1 MIKEL
6 MSSRRFA
13 PLFWAQFCSALNDNV
28 LKNALVIML
37 LYGAT
42 TGQGPMLV
50 TVAGA
55 VFIFPFFVL
64 SALGGELA
72 DRYVKSVVARRLK
85 FFEIFAAG
93 FAAAGFFMHS
103 IPLLFVALAL
113 FGVVAALFGPVKYA
127 MLPDQLS
134 VSELATGNALVEGA
148 TFMAIL
154 IGTIAGGLFVA
165 GASHMGWICTA
176 VVGLSLLSWG
186 FASRIPVTQPSAPDL
201 RITANPWTST
211 ARLLK
216 SLYAEPRLWDGM
228 VIVSWFWMVGAIV
241 LSLLPALIK
250 EGVGGTEGVVTLC
263 LAIFAIGIA
272 AGSLFAAQLS
282 HVRPNLA
289 LVPIGSIVMGVVGL
303 DLAWAI
309 GHTSLGTDV
318 NAAAFATSFGGLRML
333 LDFFL
338 FAFGGGLFVVPSF
351 AAVQAWTEPSERAR
365 IIAAGNI
372 LQAGFM
378 VAGAMF
384 VAALQSAG
392 LAIAWIFFGLAVA
405 SFGTVWFVLTK
416 WGKEGVRD
424 FGALLFRALF
434 RLEVRGMENLPP
446 AGTRMLIAPNHVS
459 LVDGPL
465 LHAMLPIDASF
476 AVDTGIAKAWWA
488 KPFLKMIKHY
498 TMDPT
503 KPLAARDLIK
513 LVAAGE
519 PVVIFPEGRLTVSGS
534 LMKVYDGTA
543 MIADKADAVVVPVRI
558 EGAQRSHLSYLRN
571 GEIKRVWFP
580 KVTISIL
587 PPVKLPIDE
596 TLKGKARRNAAGAAL
611 QDVMIDAMVKNAMLD
626 QTLFEGLGHACR
638 DRDTGQPIIEDALG
652 TKLTYRKLVLG
663 AQVLSRKLEQ
673 GTSVGENVGVLL
685 PNSAGVAVVFMAL
698 QTIGRVPAMLNFSAG
713 PVNVL
718 AAMKAA
724 QVRTVL
730 TSKAFIEKGKLDK
743 LMAAIA
749 EQARVVYLEDV
760 RASISLADKI
770 QGFRAG
776 LAPRV
781 ARQANDP
788 AVVLF
793 TSGSEG
799 TPKGVVLS
807 HRNILANA
815 AQALARVDA
824 NARDKVFNVLPV
836 FHSFGLTGGMMMPL
850 LGGIPIFM
858 YPSPLHYRIVPELIY
873 QTGATILFGTDTFLT
888 GYARSAHAYDFRTLR
903 LVIAGAEAVK
913 ERTRQVYME
922 RYGVRILEGYGVTE
936 TAPVLAMNTP
946 MANRQGTVG
955 RISPL
960 MQYRLDPVPGIEEG
974 GRLSVKGPNVMLG
987 YLRAENPGVLEPLP
1001 EGWHD
1006 TGDIVVVDAQ
1016 GFITIK
1022 GRAKRFAKI
1031 AGEMVSLSAVE
1042 TMASALWPQAMSVAV
1057 SIPDARKGERIV
1069 LLTTQKDA
1077 DRAAMQRQAKSVG
1090 ASELAVPADIRVVD
1104 KVPLLGTG
1112 KTDYVGATAL
1122 AKELAEQLAE
1132 QLAAA
1137 PPAPQAEASDSAT
1150 QNEPARIEPE
1160 HLQQHVA

>member
-1 MIKEL
+1 MIKDL

-42 TGQGPMLV
+42 AGHGDALV

-55 VFIFPFFVL
+55 VFIFPFFIL
-64 SALGGELA
+64 SGIGGELA
-72 DRYVKSVVARRLK
+72 DKYVKSVVARRLK
-85 FFEIFAAG
+85 FAEIFAAG
-93 FAAAGFFMHS
+93 FASAGFFLHS

-113 FGVVAALFGPVKYA
+113 FGIVAALFGPVKYA

-134 VSELATGNALVEGA
+134 VGELATGNALVEGA

-154 IGTIAGGLFVA
+154 IGTIAGGLLV
-165 GASHMGWICTA
+165 SSSTHMGWVTSAIMLLA
-176 VVGLSLLSWG
+176 LLSWG
-186 FASRIPVTQPSAPDL
+186 FASRIPHTPPSAADL
-201 RITANPWTST
+201 PVTANPWTST
-211 ARLLK
+211 IRLLK

-228 VIVSWFWMVGAIV
+228 VIVSWFWLAGAVV
-241 LSLLPALIK
+241 LSLLPALVK
-250 EGVGGTEGVVTLC
+250 DSVGGTEAVVTLC

-289 LVPIGSIVMGVVGL
+289 LVPIGAIVMGISGL
-303 DLAWAI
+303 DIAWAI
-309 GHTSLGTDV
+309 GHATAGSDITP
-318 NAAAFATSFGGLRML
+318 AAFAASFSGLRMIA
-333 LDFFL
+333 DFAI

-351 AAVQAWTEPSERAR
+351 AAVQAWSAPSERAR
-365 IIAAGNI
+365 VIAAGNI
-372 LQAGFM
+372 LQAAFM
-378 VAGAMF
+378 VVGSLF
-384 VAALQSAG
+384 VALLQAAG
-392 LAIAWIFFGLAVA
+392 LSIAWIFFGLAIA
-405 SFGTVWFVLTK
+405 SFGSVFFVLGK

-424 FGALLFRALF
+424 FGALLFRAMF
-434 RLEVRGMENLPP
+434 RVEVRGIENLPAP
-446 AGTRMLIAPNHVS
+446 GTRMLITPNHVS
-459 LVDGPL
+459 LIDGPL
-465 LHAMLPIDASF
+465 VHATLPIDASF

-488 KPFLKMIKHY
+488 KPFLQQIRHY
-498 TMDPT
+498 TMDPS

-519 PVVIFPEGRLTVSGS
+519 PVVIFPEGRITVSGS

-558 EGAQRSHLSYLRN
+558 EGAQRSYLSYLKN
-571 GEIKRVWFP
+571 GEIKRSLFP

-587 PPVKLPIDE
+587 PPVKLPVDPA
-596 TLKGKARRNAAGAAL
+596 LRGKARRNAAGAAL
-611 QDVMIDAMVKNAMLD
+611 QDVMIDAMVKNSMLD
-626 QTLFEGLGHACR
+626 QTLFQGLAHAWR
-638 DRDTGQPIIEDALG
+638 DRDTGKPIIQDALG
-652 TKLTYRKLVLG
+652 TSLTYRKLITG

-713 PVNVL
+713 PSNVQ

-724 QVRTVL
+724 QVKTVL
-730 TSKAFIEKGKLDK
+730 TSKSFIEKGKLDK
-743 LMAAIA
+743 LIAAIA
-749 EQARVVYLEDV
+749 GEAKIVYLEDV
-760 RASISLADKI
+760 RASIGLADKVS
-770 QGFRAG
+770 GLLAG
-776 LAPRV
+776 VEPRV
-781 ARQANDP
+781 ARKANDP

-824 NARDKVFNVLPV
+824 NGNDKVFNVLPV

-850 LGGIPIFM
+850 LAGIPIFM
-858 YPSPLHYRIVPELIY
+858 YPTPLHYRIVPELIY
-873 QTGATILFGTDTFLT
+873 QTGATILFGTDTFLA

-903 LVIAGAEAVK
+903 LVLAGAEAVK
-913 ERTRQVYME
+913 DRTRQIYME
-922 RYGVRILEGYGVTE
+922 RYGIRILEGYGVTE

-946 MANRQGTVG
+946 MANRPGTVG
-955 RISPL
+955 RLSPL
-960 MQYRLDPVPGIEEG
+960 MEARLDPVPGIEDG
-974 GRLSVKGPNVMLG
+974 GRLSVRGPNVMLG
-987 YLRAENPGVLEPLP
+987 YLRVENPGVLEPLA

-1006 TGDIVVVDAQ
+1006 TGDIVAIDAA

-1031 AGEMVSLSAVE
+1031 AGEMVSLSVVE
-1042 TMASALWPQAMSVAV
+1042 AMASALWPQAISVAV
-1057 SIPDARKGERIV
+1057 SIPDQRKGERIV

-1077 DRAAMQRQAKSVG
+1077 DRAAMQRQAKATG

-1104 KVPLLGTG
+1104 KVPLLGSG
-1112 KTDYVGATAL
+1112 KTDYVAATAL
-1122 AKELAEQLAE
+1122 AKEMATSAERE
-1132 QLAAA
+1132 
-1137 PPAPQAEASDSAT
+1137 
-1150 QNEPARIEPE
+1150 
-1160 HLQQHVA
+1160 VA

>member
-1 MIKEL
+1 MIKDL

-42 TGQGPMLV
+42 TGHGDALV
-50 TVAGA
+50 TLAGA
-55 VFIFPFFVL
+55 VFIFPFFIL
-64 SALGGELA
+64 SGLGGELA
-72 DRYVKSVVARRLK
+72 DKYIKGVVARRLK
-85 FFEIFAAG
+85 FAEIFAAG
-93 FAAAGFFMHS
+93 FASAGFFLHS
-103 IPLLFVALAL
+103 IPLLFVALGL

-134 VSELATGNALVEGA
+134 VGELATGNALVEGA

-154 IGTIAGGLFVA
+154 IGTIAGGLLVS
-165 GASHMGWICTA
+165 GSSHMGWVTSAIMLLA
-176 VVGLSLLSWG
+176 LLSWA
-186 FASRIPVTQPSAPDL
+186 FASRIPHTTPSAADL
-201 RITANPWTST
+201 AVTANPWTST
-211 ARLLK
+211 VHLLK

-228 VIVSWFWMVGAIV
+228 LIVSWFWLAGAVV

-250 EGVGGTEGVVTLC
+250 DIVGGTEAVVTLC

-289 LVPIGSIVMGVVGL
+289 LVPIGAIVMGVFGL
-303 DLAWAI
+303 DIAWAV
-309 GHTSLGTDV
+309 GHATTGSGITP
-318 NAAAFATSFGGLRML
+318 AAFATSFSGLRL
-333 LDFFL
+333 IADFAL

-351 AAVQAWTEPSERAR
+351 AAVQAWSAPSERAR
-365 IIAAGNI
+365 VIAAGNI

-378 VAGAMF
+378 VVGSLF
-384 VAALQSAG
+384 VAVLQAAR
-392 LAIAWIFFGLAVA
+392 LPMAWIFFGLALA
-405 SFGTVWFVLTK
+405 SFGSVFFVLGK

-424 FGALLFRALF
+424 FGTLLFRALF
-434 RLEVRGMENLPP
+434 RVEVRGLENIP
-446 AGTRMLIAPNHVS
+446 APGTRMLITPNHVS
-459 LVDGPL
+459 LIDGPL
-465 LHAMLPIDASF
+465 VHATLPIEASF

-488 KPFLKMIKHY
+488 KPFLRQIRHY
-498 TMDPT
+498 TMDPS

-519 PVVIFPEGRLTVSGS
+519 PVVIFPEGRITVSGS

-558 EGAQRSHLSYLRN
+558 EGAQRSYLSYLKN
-571 GEIKRVWFP
+571 GEIKRNWFP
-580 KVTISIL
+580 KVTISFL
-587 PPVKLPIDE
+587 PPVKLAVDPA
-596 TLKGKARRNAAGAAL
+596 LKGKQRRNAAGAAL
-611 QDVMIDAMVKNAMLD
+611 QDVMIDAMVKNSMLD
-626 QTLFEGLGHACR
+626 QTLFQGLANAYR
-638 DRDTGQPIIEDALG
+638 DRDTGKPIIQDPLG
-652 TKLTYRKLVLG
+652 TSLTYRKLILG

-673 GTSVGENVGVLL
+673 GTAVGENISVLL

-713 PVNVL
+713 PSNVQ

-724 QVRTVL
+724 KVKTVL
-730 TSKAFIEKGKLDK
+730 TSKSFIEKGKLDK
-743 LMAAIA
+743 LIAAIA
-749 EQARVVYLEDV
+749 TDAKIVYLEDI
-760 RASISLADKI
+760 RAQIGLADKI
-770 QGFRAG
+770 SGLLAG
-776 LAPRV
+776 VAPRV
-781 ARQANDP
+781 MREANDP

-807 HRNILANA
+807 HKNILANA

-824 NARDKVFNVLPV
+824 NGNDKVFNVLPV

-850 LGGIPIFM
+850 LAGIPIFM
-858 YPSPLHYRIVPELIY
+858 YPTPLHYRIVPELIY

-903 LVIAGAEAVK
+903 LVLAGAEAVK
-913 ERTRQVYME
+913 DRTRQVYME
-922 RYGVRILEGYGVTE
+922 RYGIRLLEGYGVTE

-946 MANRQGTVG
+946 MANRPGTVG
-955 RISPL
+955 RLSPL
-960 MQYRLDPVPGIEEG
+960 MEARLDPVPGIEDG
-974 GRLSVKGPNVMLG
+974 GRLSVRGPNVMLG
-987 YLRAENPGVLEPLP
+987 YLRTENPGVLEPLP
-1001 EGWHD
+1001 GGWHD
-1006 TGDIVVVDAQ
+1006 TGDIVSIDAA

-1031 AGEMVSLSAVE
+1031 AGEMVSLSVVE
-1042 TMASALWPQAMSVAV
+1042 TMASALWPQATSVAV

-1077 DRAAMQRQAKSVG
+1077 DRAAMQRQAKATG
-1090 ASELAVPADIRVVD
+1090 APELAVPADIRIVD
-1104 KVPLLGTG
+1104 KVPLLGSG
-1112 KTDYVGATAL
+1112 KTDYVASTAL
-1122 AKELAEQLAE
+1122 AKEMAAGAERE
-1132 QLAAA
+1132 
-1137 PPAPQAEASDSAT
+1137 
-1150 QNEPARIEPE
+1150 
-1160 HLQQHVA
+1160 VA

>member
-13 PLFWAQFCSALNDNV
+13 PLFWSQFCSALNDNV

-37 LYGAT
+37 LYGVANE
-42 TGQGPMLV
+42 QGPALV
-50 TVAGA
+50 QLAGA
-55 VFIFPFFVL
+55 VFIAPFFVL

-85 FFEIFAAG
+85 FFEIFAAA
-93 FAAAGFFMHS
+93 FAAAGFFTHS
-103 IPLLFVALAL
+103 IPLLFIALAL
-113 FGVVAALFGPVKYA
+113 FGIVAALFGPVKYA
-127 MLPDQLS
+127 VLPDQLS

-154 IGTIAGGLFVA
+154 IGTIAGGMFVA
-165 GASHMGWICTA
+165 GASHMGWICAA
-176 VVGLSLLSWG
+176 VVGLSVLSWA
-186 FASRIPVTQPSAPDL
+186 FASRIPLTQPSAPDL
-201 RITANPWTST
+201 SITKNPWTST
-211 ARLLK
+211 VRLLK

-263 LAIFAIGIA
+263 LAVFAIGIA

-289 LVPIGSIVMGVVGL
+289 LVPIGAIVMGVIGL

-309 GHTSLGTDV
+309 ATTSLGKEVT
-318 NAAAFATSFGGLRML
+318 AAAFASSFGGFRML
-333 LDFFL
+333 ADFFL

-351 AAVQAWTEPSERAR
+351 AAVQAWTAPSERAR

-378 VAGAMF
+378 VAGAVF
-384 VAALQSAG
+384 VGALQAAG
-392 LAIAWIFFGLAVA
+392 LAIAWIFFGLAIA
-405 SFGTVWFVLTK
+405 SFGTVWFVLSK

-434 RLEVRGMENLPP
+434 RVEVRGMENLPP
-446 AGTRMLIAPNHVS
+446 EGTRMLIAPNHVS

-465 LHAMLPIDASF
+465 LHATLPIDASF
-476 AVDTGIAKAWWA
+476 AVDTGISKAWWA

-498 TMDPT
+498 TMDPS

-519 PVVIFPEGRLTVSGS
+519 PVVIFPEGRITVSGS

-558 EGAQRSHLSYLRN
+558 EGAQRSHLSYLKN
-571 GEIKRVWFP
+571 GEIKRSWFP

-587 PPVKLPIDE
+587 PPVKLPVDQS
-596 TLKGKARRNAAGAAL
+596 LRGKARRNAAGAAL

-626 QTLFEGLGHACR
+626 QTLFEGLGHAYR
-638 DRDTGQPIIEDALG
+638 DRDTGKPIIEDALG
-652 TKLTYRKLVLG
+652 TKLTYRKLILG

-685 PNSAGVAVVFMAL
+685 PNSAGVAVVFFAL

-724 QVRTVL
+724 QVKTVL
-730 TSKAFIEKGKLDK
+730 TSQAFIEKGKLDK
-743 LMAAIA
+743 LIAAIA
-749 EQARVVYLEDV
+749 GQARVVYLEDV
-760 RASISLADKI
+760 RAGIGFADKI
-770 QGFRAG
+770 AGFRAG
-776 LAPRV
+776 IAPRV
-781 ARQANDP
+781 ARNANDP
-788 AVVLF
+788 AVILF

-824 NARDKVFNVLPV
+824 NANDKVFNVLPV

-913 ERTRQVYME
+913 ERTRQIYME
-922 RYGVRILEGYGVTE
+922 RYGIRILEGYGVTE

-974 GRLSVKGPNVMLG
+974 GRLSVKGPNVMIG

-1006 TGDIVVVDAQ
+1006 TGDIVTVDAQ
-1016 GFITIK
+1016 GFIAIK

-1042 TMASALWPQAMSVAV
+1042 TMATALWPQAMSVAV
-1057 SIPDARKGERIV
+1057 TLPDQRKGERIV

-1122 AKELAEQLAE
+1122 AKELAAAPAAQAEPAGEEGEAAPEQLA
-1132 QLAAA
+1132 
-1137 PPAPQAEASDSAT
+1137 
-1150 QNEPARIEPE
+1150 
-1160 HLQQHVA
+1160 QHVA

>member
-28 LKNALVIML
+28 LKNGLVIIL
-37 LYGAT
+37 LYGAA
-42 TGQGPMLV
+42 TGHGDALV

-64 SALGGELA
+64 SGLGGELA

-85 FFEIFAAG
+85 FAEIFAAA
-93 FAAAGFFMHS
+93 FAALGFLLHS
-103 IPLLFVALAL
+103 IPFLFVALAL
-113 FGVVAALFGPVKYA
+113 FGIVAALFGPVKYS

-134 VSELATGNALVEGA
+134 IGELATGNALVEGA

-154 IGTIAGGLFVA
+154 IGTIAGGLLV
-165 GASHMGWICTA
+165 SQSTHMGWVCAAILLLA
-176 VVGLSLLSWG
+176 ILSWA
-186 FASRIPVTQPSAPDL
+186 FAARIPQTEPSAPDL
-201 RITANPWTST
+201 VVTANPWVST
-211 ARLLK
+211 VHLLK
-216 SLYAEPRLWDGM
+216 SLYAEPRLFDGM
-228 VIVSWFWMVGAIV
+228 LIVSWFWLAGAVV

-250 EGVGGTEGVVTLC
+250 GIVGGTEGVVTLC

-289 LVPIGSIVMGVVGL
+289 LVPIGAIVMGISGV
-303 DLAWAI
+303 DIAWAI
-309 GHTSLGTDV
+309 GHAVSGSDITP
-318 NAAAFATSFGGLRML
+318 AAFIASLTGMRLIA
-333 LDFFL
+333 DFVI

-351 AAVQAWTEPSERAR
+351 AAVQAWSPVSERAR
-365 IIAAGNI
+365 VIAAGNI

-378 VAGAMF
+378 VVGSLF
-384 VAALQSAG
+384 VALLQTAG
-392 LAIAWIFFGLAVA
+392 LAISWIFFGLAVA
-405 SFGTVWFVLTK
+405 CFGSVWFVLGK

-434 RLEVRGMENLPP
+434 RVEVRGLENLPAP
-446 AGTRMLIAPNHVS
+446 GTRMLITPNHVS
-459 LVDGPL
+459 LIDGPL
-465 LHAMLPIDASF
+465 VHATLPIDASF

-488 KPFLKMIKHY
+488 RPFLKQIRHY
-498 TMDPT
+498 TMDPS

-513 LVAAGE
+513 LVSAGE

-543 MIADKADAVVVPVRI
+543 MIADKADAIVVPVRI
-558 EGAQRSHLSYLRN
+558 EGAQRSYLSYLKN
-571 GEIKRVWFP
+571 GEIRRSLFP

-587 PPVKLPIDE
+587 PPVKLSIPQS
-596 TLKGKARRNAAGAAL
+596 LKGKTRRNAAGAAL
-611 QDVMIDAMVKNAMLD
+611 QDVMIDAFVKNAMLD
-626 QTLFEGLGHACR
+626 QTLFQGLAHAYR
-638 DRDTGQPIIEDALG
+638 DRDTGKPVIQDALG
-652 TKLTYRKLVLG
+652 TSLTYRKLILG

-673 GTSVGENVGVLL
+673 GTSVGENIGVLL

-713 PVNVL
+713 PSNVQ

-724 QVRTVL
+724 QVKTVL
-730 TSKAFIEKGKLDK
+730 TSRAFIEKGKLDK
-743 LMAAIA
+743 LVSAIA
-749 EQARVVYLEDV
+749 SDANVVYLEDI
-760 RASISLADKI
+760 RASIGIADKI
-770 QGFRAG
+770 AG
-776 LAPRV
+776 LLAGVAPRV
-781 ARQANDP
+781 AREADHP

-824 NARDKVFNVLPV
+824 NANDKVFNVLPV

-850 LGGIPIFM
+850 LAGIPIFM
-858 YPSPLHYRIVPELIY
+858 YPTPLHYRIVPELIY
-873 QTGATILFGTDTFLT
+873 QTGATILFGTDTFLA
-888 GYARSAHAYDFRTLR
+888 GYARSAHAYDFRSLR
-903 LVIAGAEAVK
+903 LVLAGAEAVK
-913 ERTRQVYME
+913 ERTRQIYME

-955 RISPL
+955 RLSPL
-960 MQYRLDPVPGIEEG
+960 MQHRLDPVPGIEEG
-974 GRLSVKGPNVMLG
+974 GRLSVRGPNVMLG

-1006 TGDIVVVDAQ
+1006 TGDIVAIDPD

-1031 AGEMVSLSAVE
+1031 AGEMVSLSVVE
-1042 TMASALWPQAMSVAV
+1042 AMAAALWPQAMSVAV
-1057 SIPDARKGERIV
+1057 SIPDQRKGERIV

-1077 DRAAMQRQAKSVG
+1077 DRAALQRQARATG

-1104 KVPLLGTG
+1104 KVPLLGSG
-1112 KTDYVGATAL
+1112 KTDYVAAT
-1122 AKELAEQLAE
+1122 ELAREMAAGAE
-1132 QLAAA
+1132 LETA
-1137 PPAPQAEASDSAT
+1137 
-1150 QNEPARIEPE
+1150 
-1160 HLQQHVA
+1160 